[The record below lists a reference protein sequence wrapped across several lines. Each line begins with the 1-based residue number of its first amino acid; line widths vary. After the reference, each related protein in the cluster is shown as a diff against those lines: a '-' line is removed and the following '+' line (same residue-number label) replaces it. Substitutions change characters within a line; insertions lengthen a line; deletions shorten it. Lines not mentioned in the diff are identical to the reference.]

1 MHVLKQCK
9 IGAQPKKII
18 FLGCYV
24 PQSQLKPL
32 MMHGFSGFMGD
43 FSSFALVS
51 QDGSYALICLCI
63 FLDEMYLR

>member
-9 IGAQPKKII
+9 IGAHPKRLF
-18 FLGCYV
+18 FLGFYV
-24 PQSQLKPL
+24 LQSQLKPL

-51 QDGSYALICLCI
+51 QDGSYA
-63 FLDEMYLR
+63 

>member
-51 QDGSYALICLCI
+51 HDGSYA
-63 FLDEMYLR
+63 